1 MDDHTRNYFLA
12 LALSI
17 VVVLIWSIFVIPQEK
32 ADEQAVEQARQETQE
47 AEGTLPRKGAEPGVQ
62 APSDAASPQQ
72 GAAAQ
77 IRSRE
82 EVLATTPRI
91 AIETPALKGSIGLR
105 GARIDDLTLL
115 RYRVTVSPNSPNVI
129 LFAPAGSERPFFA
142 YQGWSGGPGSTL
154 KLPTADTLWEVENGS
169 TLRPETPVSLV
180 WNNDAGLIFRRT
192 ISVDGDY
199 MFTVRQEV
207 ENLGGA
213 PVTLYPHAEVARF
226 YQPPGQ
232 GFWILHEGFTG
243 VFGEE
248 GQENVDY
255 DDAIED
261 GKLEFP
267 SEKGGWA
274 GITDKYWAAVVI
286 PDQNTA
292 FEGSFAGND
301 RFGRPSF
308 QAGYLT
314 APVTIEAGSKSSVE
328 GHLFAGAKRVKL
340 IDAYDT
346 NLGIERFELLI
357 DWGWLYFLTKPLFY
371 ALDYFY
377 KLVGNFGLAILIV
390 TVIIKLIFFPLA
402 NKSYVSMSRMK
413 KLQPQLERLK
423 ERFKDDKMRQQQA
436 MMDLYK
442 TEKVSPAAGCLPM
455 VVQIP
460 VFFAL
465 YKVLFVT
472 IEMRHAPFYGWI
484 KDLSAPDPTT
494 VFNLFGLLP
503 WNPAAYLPIFLMVGA
518 WPIIMGLTMFVQM
531 KLNPAPTD
539 PTQAMLFAWMPLFFT
554 FILAPF
560 PAGLVI
566 YWAWNNFLSLSQQY
580 FIMHRQGV
588 DIALWE
594 NLGFKSKQAGERSKP

>member
-1 MDDHTRNYFLA
+1 MDDHTKNYFLA

-47 AEGTLPRKGAEPGVQ
+47 ADGTLSRQGDQPGVQ
-62 APSDAASPQQ
+62 APSGVAEPQQ
-72 GAAAQ
+72 GAAPK

-82 EVLATTPRI
+82 EILATTPRV

-115 RYRVTVSPNSPNVI
+115 RYRVTVNPGSPNVI
-129 LFAPAGSERPFFA
+129 LFAPAGSPRAFFA
-142 YQGWSGGPGSTL
+142 NQGWSGGPGSNL
-154 KLPTADTLWEVENGS
+154 KLPTSETLWQVENGS
-169 TLRPETPVSLV
+169 TLRPQAPVTLV
-180 WNNDAGLIFRRT
+180 WDNGGGLIFRRT
-192 ISVDGDY
+192 ISVDEDY

-207 ENLGGA
+207 ENTGGA
-213 PVTLYPHAEVARF
+213 PVTLYPYAEVVRL

-255 DDAIED
+255 DDAIEA

-267 SEKGGWA
+267 SQKGGWS

-286 PDQNTA
+286 PDQDTA
-292 FEGSFAGND
+292 FEGSFAGSD
-301 RFGRPSF
+301 RFGRPNF

-314 APVTIEAGSKSSVE
+314 APVTVAAGGKSSVE
-328 GHLFAGAKRVKL
+328 GHLFAGAKRVGL

-346 NLGIERFELLI
+346 KLGIERFELLI

-371 ALDYFY
+371 ALDFFY

-390 TVIIKLIFFPLA
+390 TIIIKLIFFPLA

-442 TEKVSPAAGCLPM
+442 KEKVNPAAGCLPM

-503 WNPAAYLPIFLMVGA
+503 WDPAVYLPVFLMVGA

-566 YWAWNNFLSLSQQY
+566 YWAWNNFLSLLQQY
-580 FIMHRQGV
+580 YIMHRQGV

-594 NLGFKSKQAGERSKP
+594 NLGFKSKQASERSKT